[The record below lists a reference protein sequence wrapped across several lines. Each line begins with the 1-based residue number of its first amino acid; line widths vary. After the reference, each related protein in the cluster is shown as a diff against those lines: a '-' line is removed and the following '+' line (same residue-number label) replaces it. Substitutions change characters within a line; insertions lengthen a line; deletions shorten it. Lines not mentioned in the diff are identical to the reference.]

1 MKKTST
7 PPLAAHRARSTR
19 TRKVTVYRYKSR
31 WPQPDFLPAWGT
43 REAIAMLDGC
53 IPLAASARNVAPS
66 ALDGDGFVTLDA
78 EPDARVE
85 RP

>member
-1 MKKTST
+1 MTSG
-7 PPLAAHRARSTR
+7 ARQSRGTR

-31 WPQPDFLPAWGT
+31 WPQPDFLPSWGT

-53 IPLAASARNVAPS
+53 IPLAASARHVAFS

-78 EPDARVE
+78 EPDARAE
-85 RP
+85 GP